1 MLNFCKQSHLN
12 ASVPYP
18 DKMPIF
24 TPSGHRC
31 WSEKIH
37 MSYFGLRNRIQW
49 VNAIALAIS
58 VNTFS
63 CQGRYVKLEP
73 ACCNYFRLRGKK
85 MSEKKALNHAGFI
98 KIGLLLILAVI
109 VLTGFVAIRGLQT
122 FRWGM
127 AECLRWQGESL
138 SERFSVT
145 DETSRQLVTM
155 TGEFARQIE
164 SGAISPLKGFTVLR
178 AFYNGPLL
186 LTLLH
191 TSLTQSLHATEMP
204 EGIDTSE
211 LAGTSLRFF
220 FAAKQGKIA
229 LPAQK
234 EIIDMLMEKRVVET
248 PSALGLAIPEQTES
262 FRKKLS
268 QSTMIDCLKRMG
280 EISSD
285 TAALSPDTILESVS
299 ELRQII
305 AALQ

>member
-1 MLNFCKQSHLN
+1 MTKMYDRLNS
-12 ASVPYP
+12 
-18 DKMPIF
+18 
-24 TPSGHRC
+24 
-31 WSEKIH
+31 
-37 MSYFGLRNRIQW
+37 
-49 VNAIALAIS
+49 
-58 VNTFS
+58 
-63 CQGRYVKLEP
+63 
-73 ACCNYFRLRGKK
+73 ACCNYFRLMVRK
-85 MSEKKALNHAGFI
+85 MSEEKTCKTAGFI
-98 KIGLLLILAVI
+98 KVGLVLLLAAIAI
-109 VLTGFVAIRGLQT
+109 TGFVAVRGLQT

-138 SERFSVT
+138 SERFFVT

-164 SGAISPLKGFTVLR
+164 SGTVSPLKGFTVLR

-191 TSLTQSLHATEMP
+191 TSLIQSLHATEMP

-211 LAGTSLRFF
+211 LTGISLRFF

-229 LPAQK
+229 LPTQK

-268 QSTMIDCLKRMG
+268 QSTMLGCLKRMG
-280 EISSD
+280 DISSD
-285 TAALSPDTILESVS
+285 TAAIFPTAELEPVS

-305 AALQ
+305 AAAQ

>member
-1 MLNFCKQSHLN
+1 
-12 ASVPYP
+12 
-18 DKMPIF
+18 
-24 TPSGHRC
+24 
-31 WSEKIH
+31 
-37 MSYFGLRNRIQW
+37 
-49 VNAIALAIS
+49 
-58 VNTFS
+58 
-63 CQGRYVKLEP
+63 
-73 ACCNYFRLRGKK
+73 
-85 MSEKKALNHAGFI
+85 MSEKKVTNHAGFI
-98 KIGLLLILAVI
+98 KIGLILLLAAI
-109 VLTGFVAIRGLQT
+109 VGTGFVAVRGLQT

-127 AECLRWQGESL
+127 AECLRWQGECL
-138 SERFSVT
+138 SERFLVA

-155 TGEFARQIE
+155 TGEFATQIE
-164 SGAISPLKGFTVLR
+164 SGAVSPLKGFTVLR

-204 EGIDTSE
+204 EYIDTSE
-211 LAGTSLRFF
+211 LAATSLRFF

-268 QSTMIDCLKRMG
+268 QTAMLSCLKRMG

-285 TAALSPDTILESVS
+285 TAALSPDTILDPAV
-299 ELRQII
+299 ELKQILT
-305 AALQ
+305 AAQL

>member
-1 MLNFCKQSHLN
+1 
-12 ASVPYP
+12 
-18 DKMPIF
+18 
-24 TPSGHRC
+24 
-31 WSEKIH
+31 
-37 MSYFGLRNRIQW
+37 
-49 VNAIALAIS
+49 
-58 VNTFS
+58 
-63 CQGRYVKLEP
+63 
-73 ACCNYFRLRGKK
+73 
-85 MSEKKALNHAGFI
+85 MSEKKTFNNAGFI
-98 KIGLLLILAVI
+98 KIGLLLILVVI
-109 VLTGFVAIRGLQT
+109 VLTGFVAVRGLQT

-138 SERFSVT
+138 SERFFIT
-145 DETSRQLVTM
+145 EETGRQLVTM

-164 SGAISPLKGFTVLR
+164 SGAVSPLKGFAVLR

-191 TSLTQSLHATEMP
+191 TSLTQSLQITEMP

-211 LAGTSLRFF
+211 LAETSLRFF

-268 QSTMIDCLKRMG
+268 QNTMLSCLKRMG
-280 EISSD
+280 EISSG
-285 TAALSPDTILESVS
+285 TAVLSPDTILDPAV
-299 ELRQII
+299 ELKQIL
-305 AALQ
+305 AATQS

>member
-1 MLNFCKQSHLN
+1 MLNSNLPV
-12 ASVPYP
+12 AI
-18 DKMPIF
+18 IF
-24 TPSGHRC
+24 
-31 WSEKIH
+31 
-37 MSYFGLRNRIQW
+37 
-49 VNAIALAIS
+49 
-58 VNTFS
+58 
-63 CQGRYVKLEP
+63 
-73 ACCNYFRLRGKK
+73 ACEAKK

-98 KIGLLLILAVI
+98 KIGLILLLAVI
-109 VLTGFVAIRGLQT
+109 VGTVFVAVRGLQT

-138 SERFSVT
+138 SERFFIT
-145 DETSRQLVTM
+145 DETSKQLVTM

-164 SGAISPLKGFTVLR
+164 SGAVSPLKGFTVLR

-191 TSLTQSLHATEMP
+191 TSLTQSLHAAEMP
-204 EGIDTSE
+204 EGIDASE
-211 LAGTSLRFF
+211 LADASLRFF

-268 QSTMIDCLKRMG
+268 QSTMLSCLKRMG
-280 EISSD
+280 QTSSG
-285 TAALSPDTILESVS
+285 TAAIFPTAVLDPVS

-305 AALQ
+305 AAAQ